1 MPLFGSFGAASAKG
15 FGFTSGKIT
24 KGTYANPGVSALD
37 ILNSGQTVSNWYYI
51 KTSTM
56 SVPRLVYCNMTDNG
70 GGWMLISYHPNNNTA
85 NDGKPMPCRWVG
97 GEGTFNRMAVDLNNV
112 WFNGGSPQCTQMM
125 RMGTTT
131 ASQTPLLANVSIANY
146 VTYASS
152 AFQFPPTNTNFAAY
166 TLNSGSGINLT
177 WYDLKGYTA
186 MTGPIASNAPIDWMY
201 NSGTGGYWTPCGPS
215 SNVTTDGRS
224 GNAQGTGSWTN
235 MTSNDLYGLANVS
248 QTATSSSSSL
258 QTFAV
263 YVR

>member
-1 MPLFGSFGAASAKG
+1 MSGIQQMLLGGASIK
-15 FGFTSGKIT
+15 

-37 ILNSGQTVSNWYYI
+37 ILNSGQTVSDWYYI

-85 NDGKPMPCRWVG
+85 NDGKPMPCQWVG

-131 ASQTPLLANVSIANY
+131 ASQTPLLANVSIAYY

-152 AFQFPPTNTNFAAY
+152 AFQFPPTNTNFNAY
-166 TLNSGSGINLT
+166 TLNPASAINLT
-177 WYDLKGYTA
+177 WYNLKGYTL
-186 MTGPIASNAPIDWMY
+186 MSGPLASNAPIDWMF
-201 NSGTGGYWTPCGPS
+201 NSGGSSVYWTPCGPS
-215 SNVTTDGRS
+215 SDVQTLGRS
-224 GNAQGTGSWTN
+224 GNGQGTGSWTN
-235 MTSNDLYGLANVS
+235 TTTNDLYGLLDVS
-248 QTATSSSSSL
+248 STTSCQSQNI